1 MLELA
6 TIVEESLLAQA
17 LAGSVWWYPLIN
29 AGHILGIALLVGGI
43 VPLDLRLLGLWS
55 NLPLQPL
62 WRTLRTTAATGLAL
76 ATITG
81 SLMFIAR
88 ATEYVQSFWF
98 RAKMLVLLLAL
109 LNILV
114 IGLRYAPAVP
124 AQDSRLTPG
133 AGLRVGAL
141 VSMVAWLTMLVL
153 GRLVGY
159 F

>member
-6 TIVEESLLAQA
+6 TIIEQSLLAQA
-17 LAGSVWWYPLIN
+17 LAGSVWWYPLVN

-43 VPLDLRLLGLWS
+43 LPLDLRLLGLWS
-55 NLPLQPL
+55 SLPLQPL
-62 WRTLRTTAATGLAL
+62 WRTLRTTAATGLGL
-76 ATITG
+76 AMLTG

-98 RAKMLVLLLAL
+98 RAKMLVLVLAL
-109 LNILV
+109 INILV
-114 IGLRYAPAVP
+114 IALRYSSVAAG
-124 AQDSRLTPG
+124 DSRLTPS
-133 AGLRVGAL
+133 AGLRAGAL
-141 VSMVAWLTMLVL
+141 VSMVAWLIMLVL